1 MLLELTG
8 QNLYK
13 DKIVYQTGSL
23 DVKELLQLY
32 LTIRFSNEERLK
44 EESLVKFWKH
54 FLNGDN
60 LVDIEITNITI
71 NKWNGLELTTNVDAR
86 LSLYAISRARI

>member
-71 NKWNGLELTTNVDAR
+71 NKWNGLDLTTNVDAR

>member
-54 FLNGDN
+54 FLTGDN

-71 NKWNGLELTTNVDAR
+71 NKWNGLDLTTNVDAR